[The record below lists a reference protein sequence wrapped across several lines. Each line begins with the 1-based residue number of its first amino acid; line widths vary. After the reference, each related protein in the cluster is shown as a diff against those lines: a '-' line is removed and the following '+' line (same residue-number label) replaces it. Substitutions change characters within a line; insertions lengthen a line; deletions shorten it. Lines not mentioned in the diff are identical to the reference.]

1 MPFVRFLAASVRT
14 ACVSVL
20 SAAAREETAAATLCF
35 SQLCERLLTSVRKIV
50 HRCATVFAHLCDVF
64 LTLVRILSHSRATT
78 YSRLC
83 DAKCRGESSLFRRSR
98 CFFRAE
104 NSERRGEA
112 FFCATSANF
121 VSRKANFVLQK
132 AISLPFLTIF
142 IKRCDSTFFEA
153 LRAADVTLLRSQTVN
168 VCGDRRQKRSFRRYC
183 LSQNAKSRIFAL
195 PNIGLHTQC
204 VRNEQGKRILN
215 Y

>member
-1 MPFVRFLAASVRT
+1 MPFVRFLAVSVRT

-20 SAAAREETAAATLCF
+20 SAAAREETVAATLCF
-35 SQLCERLLTSVRKIV
+35 SQLCERLLTAVRKIA
-50 HRCATVFAHLCDVF
+50 HRRATVFAPLCDVF

-104 NSERRGEA
+104 NSEHLGRA

-132 AISLPFLTIF
+132 AIFLPFLTIF
-142 IKRCDSTFFEA
+142 FKRCDSTF
-153 LRAADVTLLRSQTVN
+153 LRLSERQTSPFCEVKPSTSAAIVDKSDLFVGTVCPRTRK
-168 VCGDRRQKRSFRRYC
+168 VVS
-183 LSQNAKSRIFAL
+183 SRFL
-195 PNIGLHTQC
+195 T
-204 VRNEQGKRILN
+204 
-215 Y
+215 